1 MKSGRFEYIFGYNV
15 VTQVIAK
22 RIKTNPYG
30 KLDDELSLIAELIIR
45 YLMSEYSGK
54 RILLIP
60 MATSG
65 YYDGRLNLLY
75 LCEMISLN
83 LHKGMQFDFMS
94 IINRSNK
101 ASLYQLKKM
110 GEDVSEID
118 LGLELDSI
126 YSKQVDIIKSYEEV
140 MILDNV
146 IDTGKTGR
154 SALSLFDYIGVK
166 AKVLGICG
174 VEGNISRWNE

>member
-1 MKSGRFEYIFGYNV
+1 MKAGRFEYIFGYNV

-30 KLDDELSLIAELIIR
+30 KLEDELSLICELIIQ
-45 YLMSEYSGK
+45 YLMNEYKGK
-54 RILLIP
+54 NILLIP

-75 LCEMISLN
+75 LCQMMAMN
-83 LHKGMQFDFMS
+83 MRKGMRFDYMN
-94 IINRSNK
+94 IIKRSNNQ
-101 ASLYQLKKM
+101 SLYQLKRR

-118 LGLELDSI
+118 LGLELENI
-126 YSKQVDIIKSYEEV
+126 YSGQVDIIKSYEEV
-140 MILDNV
+140 IILDNV

-154 SALSLFDYIGVK
+154 SALRLFDYIGVK

-174 VEGNISRWNE
+174 VEANVGMWNE